1 VFCLRDQGG
10 VRRLEGG
17 ELGEVFEVGL
27 ELKALRMDENNN
39 NMLQWGA
46 IVDEEVKVV
55 KGGIREAVRR
65 GLVTETNYESAWD
78 LALEYMDNTTENG
91 EVFDKEGHYG
101 KKDLVYGTIVDEGA
115 NACRRRCVC

>member
-1 VFCLRDQGG
+1 LRDQGG